1 MGMKVL
7 IGVCGHGYGH
17 SSRQLEIAR
26 RLVSQGCQ
34 VRILTFG
41 KGYDFFAHTEFH
53 DRRHEVFVPWI
64 DCAARGIRWARTLR
78 LNWRDAV
85 PGLLRNR
92 RVFAA
97 LRRDGFRPDVCVSD
111 YEPVTAWLARRLRI
125 PLVTVDQQSKFLGFQ
140 IGSLAGMSR
149 EEERSR
155 LAVFFPVA
163 AKRIATSFY
172 RVDVPRDPRFDV
184 ELLPPI
190 IRHDVAALVDRPRPR
205 REGLVLVYLSSY
217 MKVNSFVELT
227 ALTGVLA
234 RKSQW
239 RFRVYSQE
247 VTSAHIPFPNVEVR
261 PTLGKEFLDDLAGAC
276 ALVCTAGHTLLSEA
290 MALGVPVL
298 TVPLFT
304 YDQHLCAQVISEAG
318 VGLGV
323 PEISERAL
331 DEFLSRL
338 DEFRAAIAHTPKLLR
353 GDTDRVLTRICEQIA
368 QAGIGV

>member
-1 MGMKVL
+1 MKVL

-26 RLVSQGCQ
+26 RLVSGGCEI
-34 VRILTFG
+34 RILTFG
-41 KGYDFFAHTEFH
+41 KGHDFFERTEFR
-53 DRRHEVFVPWI
+53 DRCHEVFVPWI
-64 DCAARGIRWARTLR
+64 DCDAGGIRWRRTLR
-78 LNWRDAV
+78 LNWREAM
-85 PGLLRNR
+85 PGLLLNR

-111 YEPVTAWLARRLRI
+111 YEPVTAWLARRLGI

-140 IGSLAGMSR
+140 IGSLDGMSR

-155 LAVFFPVA
+155 LAAFFPVA

-184 ELLPPI
+184 ELLPAI
-190 IRHDVAALVDRPRPR
+190 IRHDVAALVDRPRSR
-205 REGLVLVYLSSY
+205 QEDLVLVYLSSY
-217 MKVNSFVELT
+217 MKVNSFVELGS
-227 ALTGVLA
+227 LTGVLA
-234 RKSQW
+234 RKLQW

-247 VTSAHIPFPNVEVR
+247 VASAHTPWPNVEVR
-261 PTLGKEFLDDLAGAC
+261 PTLGSEFLADLASAS

-323 PEISERAL
+323 REISEGAL
-331 DEFLSRL
+331 EEFLARL
-338 DEFRAAIAHTPKLLR
+338 DEFRANIAHTPRLLR
-353 GDTDRVLTRICEQIA
+353 GDTDKVLTRICEQITGA
-368 QAGIGV
+368 SQTGG